1 MTSYKLINSDIKYY
15 NLPRTPRTPKG
26 NLSPKFIYKWENILI
41 NDNLTQQN
49 SKHFNC
55 VETLINNNLPK
66 IFKFKYLI
74 FLVQPLHLQ
83 QQLYR
88 PLPYRRQK

>member
-1 MTSYKLINSDIKYY
+1 MTSYKLINSDIKCY

-26 NLSPKFIYKWENILI
+26 ILSPKFIYKWENFSI

-55 VETLINNNLPK
+55 VETLINSDLPK
-66 IFKFKYLI
+66 T
-74 FLVQPLHLQ
+74 
-83 QQLYR
+83 
-88 PLPYRRQK
+88 PYTPKGNLSPKINYKWSISFFN